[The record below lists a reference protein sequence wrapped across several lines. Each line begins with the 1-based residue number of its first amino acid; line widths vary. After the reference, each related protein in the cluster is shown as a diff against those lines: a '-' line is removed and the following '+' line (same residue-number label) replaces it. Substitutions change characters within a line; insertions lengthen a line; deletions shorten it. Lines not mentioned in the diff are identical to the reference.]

1 MAFWGVTSTDVTNC
15 GWNLTVGLGV
25 YVGCEIVAFG
35 VSKIASRF
43 MSKNVAANAGFGA
56 GVAASIAATVYRSR
70 FALVTDTPFYTML
83 KLGAVATAVGFAF
96 DYFLAEWI
104 PVCFTFLGLIGS
116 ISTRYTTFAPL
127 ASGLIGSMHGYLN
140 FKTAK

>member
-35 VSKIASRF
+35 VSKIASRWI
-43 MSKNVAANAGFGA
+43 SKDMAAYTGLGA

-140 FKTAK
+140 FMTAK

>member
-35 VSKIASRF
+35 ASKIANSLI
-43 MSKNVAANAGFGA
+43 SKDKAGYIGIGA

-96 DYFLAEWI
+96 DYFLGNLV
-104 PVCFTFLGLIGS
+104 PVCFTFVGLIGS

-127 ASGLIGSMHGYLN
+127 ASGLIGSLHGYVN